1 MIHSM
6 VTLLILGI
14 FFGMSQVINQILI
27 TQNTETIKE
36 MASHDEKAI
45 LNVLNEKWDTLER
58 LPGQLQVMNVQGENE
73 VLTAFKN
80 ITQEQQT
87 ISLLSVDGTLYQ
99 SDGTSS
105 KNAAD
110 VSLIRQHTG
119 RFAGCYTDSRTET
132 AQEESILIGVQLP
145 DTQIGGQ
152 TFIYVSQKIP
162 IKELN
167 DKLEIDSFGGKG
179 FSSVLGSD
187 GAYIIHVDKSMKER
201 DHHNLDEVLR
211 GAKSSSYKSFE
222 ELKKQIQNDKKGCVF
237 SFDHD
242 GQQYMEYVKV
252 LEGTDWY
259 YASRVPMS
267 VFRDQTRRI
276 TIPFFGMLSFSMLLV
291 SIVVYRA
298 HKTNVSNR
306 KKDARYRK
314 ELSDALVM
322 AKQANRAKSVFLSN
336 MSHDIRTPM
345 NAIIG
350 FTGLASAHLD
360 DRVMVKEYLDKIQQ
374 ASDHLLGL
382 INDILDMSRIEAGK
396 TILREKEC
404 DLLTITQGIQT
415 MFSEEIHTKHQT
427 FHLDTKQLTKREVY
441 CDALRL
447 NQILMNLVSN
457 AVKYTPKNGEVS
469 LSVREIGQTERG
481 IQKYEFC
488 VEDNGIGMS
497 EEFAGTVFESFT
509 REQTSTVS
517 GIQGTGL
524 GMAITKNIVDM
535 MKGTIVCQS
544 VQGQGTKFVVHIP
557 LRVVQTVEEKAT
569 ATVDAG
575 VEYRA
580 YVNEQ
585 LSDEETSV
593 FTGKKL
599 LLADDNEI
607 NRVIAGTI
615 LQEVGFIVEYA
626 HDGREACDQLQEK
639 GPSYY
644 AAVLMDIQM
653 PGMDGYEATGKI
665 RSWEENGWQTL
676 PIIAMTAHVFEE
688 DIQYAM
694 QAGMNGHV
702 AKPIEKSALLQ
713 ELQRVLS

>member
-1 MIHSM
+1 MIHSI
-6 VTLLILGI
+6 VTILIFGI

-58 LPGQLQVMNVQGENE
+58 LPGQLQVMNVQGKNE
-73 VLTAFKN
+73 VLMALKN

-119 RFAGCYTDSRTET
+119 RFAGCYSDFRTET
-132 AQEESILIGVQLP
+132 AQEGSILIGVQLP
-145 DTQIGGQ
+145 DMQIGGQ

-187 GAYIIHVDKSMKER
+187 GAYIIHVEKSMKER
-201 DHHNLDEVLR
+201 NHHNLDEVLR

-222 ELKKQIQNDKKGCVF
+222 EIKKQVQNDKKGCVF

-291 SIVVYRA
+291 GIVVYRA
-298 HKTNVSNR
+298 HKTNVANR

-322 AKQANRAKSVFLSN
+322 ARQANRAKSVFLSN

-345 NAIIG
+345 NVIIG
-350 FTGLASAHLD
+350 FTGLASSHLD
-360 DRVMVKEYLDKIQQ
+360 NPEMVKEYLDKIKQ

-404 DLLTITQGIQT
+404 NLLAITQGIQT

-427 FHLDTKQLTKREVY
+427 FHLDTKQLTKQEVY
-441 CDALRL
+441 CDALRI

-457 AVKYTPKNGEVS
+457 AVKYTPKNGEIS

-497 EEFAGTVFESFT
+497 EEFAETVFESFT

-557 LRVVQTVEEKAT
+557 LRVVQTVDEKV

-580 YVNEQ
+580 CVHEQ
-585 LSDEETSV
+585 LSDEKPFVSN
-593 FTGKKL
+593 GKKL
-599 LLADDNEI
+599 LMADDDEI

-615 LQEVGFIVEYA
+615 LQEAGFIVEYA
-626 HDGREACDQLQEK
+626 YDGREACDRLQEK

-653 PGMDGYEATGKI
+653 PGMDGYEATEKI

-676 PIIAMTAHVFEE
+676 PIIAMTANVFEE

-702 AKPIEKSALLQ
+702 AKPIEESALLQ